1 MAHAVS
7 GSAAPTP
14 YPRDLRRVIVAS
26 LIGTTIEW
34 YDFFLY
40 GTAAALVF
48 NKLFFPKADALTGAM
63 LAFSTYALG
72 FVARPVGGLVFGHF
86 GDRIGRKRLLM
97 LSLLLMGVSSSLIG
111 LLPTYA
117 QVGVAAPLLLT
128 ALRLVQGF
136 AVGGEWGGAVLMA
149 GEFGDASRR
158 GTWAGWPQVGVPAGN
173 LLAAGVLAIMA
184 AVQDNR
190 DFLAWGWRVPF
201 LLSAV
206 LVGFGWWV
214 RSRVA
219 ESPVFEAAVA
229 RAGKPEASP
238 ALAALKA
245 RPGGIAIGAGLRL
258 GENVSYYIVTAV
270 SITYAT
276 TVAHVSRGAALNA
289 LLVGAAA
296 EVVAMPL
303 FSALS
308 DRIGR
313 RWIYAIGAAGM
324 GVWMFGFFKLLD
336 QGATVPVMAAI
347 VVGLILH
354 GAMYGPQAAFISELF
369 PTRFRYSGASI
380 AYQLTSVFAGSL
392 APIIALWL
400 LELTH
405 ATLAIS
411 VYVALC
417 CAVSVFAALRARET
431 RGDTYA
437 QIDAR
442 SPT

>member
-1 MAHAVS
+1 MSVAQA
-7 GSAAPTP
+7 AAPAQSAGVM
-14 YPRDLRRVIVAS
+14 RRVIVAS

-48 NKLFFPKADALTGAM
+48 NKLFFPKSDPLTGAM
-63 LAFSTYALG
+63 LAFATYALG
-72 FVARPVGGLVFGHF
+72 FVARPIGGLVFGHF

-97 LSLLLMGVSSSLIG
+97 FSLVLMGVSSTLIG
-111 LLPTYA
+111 VLPTYA
-117 QVGVAAPLLLT
+117 QVGAAAPLLLT

-149 GEFGDASRR
+149 GEFGDARRR

-184 AVQDNR
+184 SVQSNH
-190 DFLAWGWRVPF
+190 DFLAWGWRVPY

-206 LVGFGWWV
+206 LVAIGWWV
-214 RSRVA
+214 RSRLD
-219 ESPVFEAAVA
+219 ESPVFEAAVIKA
-229 RAGKPEASP
+229 AKKEAAP
-238 ALAALKA
+238 ILQAIRE
-245 RPGGIAIGAGLRL
+245 RPGGIAIGAGLRM
-258 GENVSYYIVTAV
+258 GENISYYIITAV

-276 TVAHVSRGAALNA
+276 EVAHISRAAALNA
-289 LLVGAAA
+289 LLAGAAA
-296 EVVAMPL
+296 ECVAMPL

-313 RWIYAIGAAGM
+313 RWIYAIGAGGM
-324 GVWMFGFFKLLD
+324 GIWAFAFFKLLD
-336 QGATVPVMAAI
+336 IGMTVPVMAAI
-347 VVGLILH
+347 VIGLVLH

-369 PTRFRYSGASI
+369 PTRYRYSGASI

-400 LELTH
+400 LHKTGS
-405 ATLAIS
+405 TTPIS
-411 VYVALC
+411 IYVAIA
-417 CAVSVFAALRARET
+417 CAISVFAALRARET
-431 RGDTYA
+431 KGHSYA
-437 QIDAR
+437 EIDAR
-442 SPT
+442 S